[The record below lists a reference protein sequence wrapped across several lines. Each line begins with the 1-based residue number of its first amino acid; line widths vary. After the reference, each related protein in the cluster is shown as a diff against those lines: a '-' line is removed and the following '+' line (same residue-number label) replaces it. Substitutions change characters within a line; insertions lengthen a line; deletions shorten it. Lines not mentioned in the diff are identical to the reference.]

1 MKRLLA
7 LATALVLTVS
17 LIGCTPS
24 APAPSEETTAP
35 TEAAAAPEEVK
46 IQFMHTMV
54 EQERQEVIDGII
66 KDFEAANPGI
76 KVEQLPTPEDSY
88 DTKITALG
96 GSGQLPAI
104 MEMSMDQAKLNAKN
118 QFIDFSAVKEVID
131 SRGESAFF
139 DGILDVIKTEDGANY
154 IGVPIG
160 GWVQGIWYNKALFQE
175 KGLPAPDTWD
185 NILAAAKAF
194 SDPAKKKYGIA
205 LPTANDDF
213 AQQAFSQFALSNNA
227 NVVDENC
234 KATFDTPEMI
244 EALAFYKSLYK
255 YTMPGSN
262 DVTVV
267 RDSFM
272 NGAAPMAIYS
282 TYMIPSLYEAG
293 NMSDF
298 GFAIPKNKTSAAFG
312 MVGLATIKANMS
324 EAERAAAI
332 KFLSYL
338 LTDEVNIKWLHMSPG
353 GQQPVLKSVAASPEY
368 LDNPVI
374 QSFADIA
381 DDISG
386 AFNSLQAF
394 GSVNGKNFL
403 IMGDLTSTGVISNAV
418 NRVTV
423 KGEDPAKVAKE
434 AQAEIEA
441 LLK

>member
-1 MKRLLA
+1 MKKLLA
-7 LATALVLTVS
+7 LLTALVLTVS
-17 LIGCTPS
+17 LAGCAPA
-24 APAPSEETTAP
+24 APAPAP
-35 TEAAAAPEEVK
+35 AEPAAAPAAEEVK
-46 IQFMHTMV
+46 IQFMHTMI
-54 EQERQEVIDGII
+54 EQERQEIIAGII

-76 KVEQLPTPEDSY
+76 KVEQMPTSEDSY

-104 MEMSMDQAKLNAKN
+104 MEMSMDQAKLNSKN

-131 SRGESAFF
+131 SRGEAAFY
-139 DGILDVIKTEDGANY
+139 DGILNVIKTEDGSNY
-154 IGVPIG
+154 TGVPLG
-160 GWVQGIWYNKALFQE
+160 GWVQGIWYNKALFEE
-175 KGLPAPDTWD
+175 KKLAPPDTWE

-194 SDPAKKKYGIA
+194 SDPANKKYGIA

-213 AQQAFSQFALSNNA
+213 AQQAFSQFALSNKA
-227 NVVDENC
+227 NVVNGEC

-244 EALAFYKSLYK
+244 EALGYYQSLYK

-267 RDSFM
+267 KDSFM
-272 NGAAPMAIYS
+272 NGSAPMAIYS

-293 NMSDF
+293 NMKDF
-298 GFAIPKNKTSAAFG
+298 GFAIPRNKVGAAFG
-312 MVGLATIKANMS
+312 MVGLATIKADMP

-338 LTDEVNIKWLHMSPG
+338 LTDEVNIRWLHMSPG

-368 LDNPVI
+368 LNNPVI

-381 DDISG
+381 SDISG
-386 AFNSLQAF
+386 AFNNLQAF
-394 GSVNGKNFL
+394 GSVDGKNFL

-423 KGEDPAKVAKE
+423 KGEDPAKVAKD